1 MAHLRGGIRLSSPT
15 GRERYRTHTQDMEW
29 EEEQAGHRYQNVGE
43 IERIA
48 TGVIGGGLL
57 MRSLLRPSRPSGWIG
72 GLIGVLL
79 LQRAVTGYCAGYA
92 SMGVSTTG
100 DSDTASIGRR
110 KVHSGRAVKI
120 EQEIVI
126 DRPPQDLY
134 RFWRRLENLPKVM
147 SHVRSVQVLN
157 ERLSHWTVDTLPGA
171 PSVEWDAEIIS
182 EVEPERIGWRTLHGA
197 AVGHAGSVEFQPIGD
212 GSSTRVIV
220 TLQYEPPAG
229 QLGAA
234 VANML
239 GQDPKKKITEDL
251 ERFKQSMETTSS
263 SSR

>member
-1 MAHLRGGIRLSSPT
+1 MAHLRGGIRLGSES
-15 GRERYRTHTQDMEW
+15 GRERYRTHTQDMDW
-29 EEEQAGHRYQNVGE
+29 EEEQAGSRYQNVGE

-57 MRSLLRPSRPSGWIG
+57 MRSVLRPSRPGGWIG
-72 GLIGVLL
+72 ALIGALL
-79 LQRAVTGYCAGYA
+79 VHRAVMGYCAAYG
-92 SMGVSTTG
+92 SMGLSTKG
-100 DSDTASIGRR
+100 DPDTASIGRR
-110 KVHSGRAVKI
+110 KIHSARAVKV

-134 RFWRRLENLPKVM
+134 RFWRQFENLPKVM

-157 ERLSHWTVDTLPGA
+157 DRLSHWIVDTLPGA

-212 GSSTRVIV
+212 GASTRVVV

-234 VANML
+234 VAAML
-239 GQDPKKKITEDL
+239 GQDPKKKIAEDL
-251 ERFKQSMETTSS
+251 ERFKQSMETASS
-263 SSR
+263 SPR